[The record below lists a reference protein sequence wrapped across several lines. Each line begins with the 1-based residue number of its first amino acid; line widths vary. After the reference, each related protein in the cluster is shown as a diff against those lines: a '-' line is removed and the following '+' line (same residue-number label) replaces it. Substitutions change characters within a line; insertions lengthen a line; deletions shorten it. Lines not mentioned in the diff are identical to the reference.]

1 MRRNATRN
9 LLIPALLAV
18 AIAPMSLAALA
29 APTGS
34 DGWHEQR
41 QARFEER
48 RQALFERAGLD
59 EETRSALE
67 EAHDE
72 HVQALRELHEQHRER
87 MDEILD
93 EEQREALREA
103 KREMRQEQHGE
114 RSSERRENM
123 QERLTTLV
131 DSWEL
136 TDEERERL
144 TELRESLYADM
155 QDLRGQ
161 EFDSREARREAWQSL
176 RDEHRQ
182 ALGEVLTEEQ
192 IAALEAFMQPR
203 HHKGHGKH
211 HGERQRG

>member
-1 MRRNATRN
+1 MRRTTTRN

-18 AIAPMSLAALA
+18 AIAPMSLAAVA
-29 APTGS
+29 APGKS
-34 DGWHEQR
+34 EGWHEQH
-41 QARFEER
+41 QERFEER

-59 EETRSALE
+59 EETRSALK
-67 EAHDE
+67 EAHGE

-103 KREMRQEQHGE
+103 KREMRQEMHGE
-114 RSSERRENM
+114 RRGERHQAM

-136 TDEERERL
+136 SDEERERL

-155 QDLRGQ
+155 QELRGQ
-161 EFDSREARREAWQSL
+161 EFDSREARRVAWQAL
-176 RDEHRQ
+176 RDEHRE
-182 ALGEVLTEEQ
+182 ALGEVLSEEQ
-192 IAALEAFMQPR
+192 IEALEAFMQPR
-203 HHKGHGKH
+203 HGHGKH
-211 HGERQRG
+211 HGKRQRG